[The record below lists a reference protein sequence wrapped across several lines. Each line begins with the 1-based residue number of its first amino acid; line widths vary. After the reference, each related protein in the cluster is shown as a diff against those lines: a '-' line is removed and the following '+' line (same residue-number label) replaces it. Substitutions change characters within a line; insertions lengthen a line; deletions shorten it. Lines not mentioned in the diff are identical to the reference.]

1 MKDAKGHGSEARG
14 GNAVETTYAN
24 SKGFGG
30 LGKGHYAQL
39 RSGQMV
45 KLNPKAMIP
54 ALGSTLNPS
63 QHTLVGGGQPG
74 FIPTKPAGP
83 GGDQTR
89 GGPQDR
95 STTDIAAQHGIP
107 TDHLADGSPAALKAF
122 TDKYGGPRDNA
133 AEQRG
138 FNSGARE
145 INRLKR
151 QGK

>member
-1 MKDAKGHGSEARG
+1 MAKDQKGHGSEKRDG
-14 GNAVETTYAN
+14 
-24 SKGFGG
+24 S
-30 LGKGHYAQL
+30 
-39 RSGQMV
+39 SGQRDPV
-45 KLNPKAMIP
+45 EQ
-54 ALGSTLNPS
+54 TDPS